1 GHARSAVTNYL
12 ASDVLPLLREGR
24 YRDSVGQELSAA
36 VAELY
41 QLAGWMAYDVGDAGS
56 GRRHLR
62 NAMHLCQDVGNEALV
77 GEMLAGMSHQA
88 AFLRSAAL
96 ATDLARAAKDKAK
109 RAGVPALV
117 SESAVMEA
125 HGFALANDAHGC
137 VAALR
142 ESEQAFA
149 AAEDRDRPEWLAYF
163 DGAYLAAKFGHCF
176 HELRRPAEAERFARR
191 SLDMIDGYDR
201 GRLFNLALLA
211 SSLADQRRIEE
222 ACETGLAAMRI
233 ASGVRSVRT
242 ITYLI
247 DLSHRLAPFR
257 AEPAVR
263 MLEERI
269 GQFQ

>member
-1 GHARSAVTNYL
+1 L
-12 ASDVLPLLREGR
+12 
-24 YRDSVGQELSAA
+24 
-36 VAELY
+36 
-41 QLAGWMAYDVGDAGS
+41 
-56 GRRHLR
+56 
-62 NAMHLCQDVGNEALV
+62 
-77 GEMLAGMSHQA
+77 
-88 AFLRSAAL
+88 
-96 ATDLARAAKDKAK
+96 
-109 RAGVPALV
+109 
-117 SESAVMEA
+117 
-125 HGFALANDAHGC
+125 ALANDTSGC
-137 VAALR
+137 LSALR
-142 ESEQAFA
+142 ESEQAIA

-163 DGAYLAAKFGHCF
+163 DGAYLAAKFGRCF
-176 HELRRPAEAERFARR
+176 RDLGRPVEAERFARR